1 MIKGVAEPEVL
12 EMLREQLDEAIEAV
26 EERGIE
32 VEKGLKPRSV
42 EEAETLE
49 EELKAALDEVRK
61 IKKDLEKE

>member
-1 MIKGVAEPEVL
+1 VIKGVAEPEVL